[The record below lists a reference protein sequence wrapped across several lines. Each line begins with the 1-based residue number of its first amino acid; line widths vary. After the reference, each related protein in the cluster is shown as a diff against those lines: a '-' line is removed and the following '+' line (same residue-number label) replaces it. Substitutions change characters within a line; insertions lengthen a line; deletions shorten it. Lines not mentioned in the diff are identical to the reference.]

1 MNDLMKLSLTV
12 SGADALA
19 LAQALAARREFS
31 DAPPDALTVG
41 DRKVT
46 QRDDW
51 RGRMQEDGPTV
62 RASWGDLMQTFF
74 EYMPSHPVSARVPD
88 VPRNVEAAIALL
100 DPLPFELAAFGAL
113 HKEWLAAYTAP
124 GFGGFHALLGW
135 ACAFRGAGHDRLVSR
150 RWLEHGPWRL
160 IKGAGDLSF
169 VQFHDLAADAAAALE
184 QARPGHE
191 RLGIGPA
198 SGYLQDDYVF
208 ETDVKGLYLAQERK
222 LVITAADD
230 VSQRALR
237 DACAA
242 RRQRRSDP
250 AQPIDRI
257 AYLFIDE
264 SLARKH
270 LHELWLRELEC
281 WALVDGQKRRL
292 DEGYAPA
299 PREPAWVAR
308 LAG

>member
-19 LAQALAARREFS
+19 IAQALAARREFS
-31 DAPPDALTVG
+31 ATPPDELTVG
-41 DRKVT
+41 DHKLGKRA
-46 QRDDW
+46 DW
-51 RGRMQEDGPTV
+51 RAHLQEDGPTV

-74 EYMPSHPVSARVPD
+74 EYMPTHPVAARVPD
-88 VPRNVEAAIALL
+88 IPRKAEEAIALL
-100 DPLPFELAAFGAL
+100 DPLPFELAAFGTV
-113 HKEWLAAYTAP
+113 HKEWLASYTAP
-124 GFGGFHALLGW
+124 GFGGFHGLLGW

-150 RWLEHGPWRL
+150 RWLDYGPWRL
-160 IKGAGDLSF
+160 IKGGGDLSF
-169 VQFHDLAADAAAALE
+169 VQFHDLAADAATALE

-191 RLGIGPA
+191 RLGIGPS

-208 ETDVKGLYLAQERK
+208 ESDVKGLYLAQERK

-230 VSQRALR
+230 VSPRAMR

-257 AYLFIDE
+257 AYLFIDAA
-264 SLARKH
+264 LARRH
-270 LHELWLRELEC
+270 LHDLWLRELEC

-292 DEGYAPA
+292 DEDYAPV
-299 PREPAWVAR
+299 PQRPAWVAR
-308 LAG
+308 LPG